1 MERSISPPMNIR
13 TVNYGLLI
21 YLLTLKLNIMA
32 PTGVCQQ
39 VAICSILFA
48 MLCLLQL
55 DSATSK
61 KTERDE
67 ATEEGDFENIYGI
80 PGIQFESRFEVGAG
94 TTQCFFQKLRQDSE
108 LHVTFE
114 VNT

>member
-1 MERSISPPMNIR
+1 
-13 TVNYGLLI
+13 
-21 YLLTLKLNIMA
+21 MA

-61 KTERDE
+61 NTERDE
-67 ATEEGDFENIYGI
+67 ATEEDDFENIYGI

-94 TTQCFFQKLRQDSE
+94 ITQCFFQKLRQDSE

-114 VNT
+114 VKT